1 MSSSKPNGRQLLS
14 ATWALLRQD
23 KQLMALPL
31 VGSVFGIIAAAI
43 FFVPGYAIGW
53 LANGHEQ
60 GDFAYYSGAALSGL
74 GATIVGVFF
83 QTALVIGA
91 NERADGG
98 TPTAK
103 GCLRAAWKHKWHI
116 LTWAILTAT
125 VGTLLQIIQER
136 LGFLGAIVNWVGGL
150 AWSIATFAV
159 VPVLVAEGVGPITA
173 IKRSARVL
181 RDTWG
186 TSLRTAGRG
195 FLLTFGLYLIPAFVL
210 CLGLVMTFT
219 VSDPTGVAFGI
230 VLIVVAA
237 VALIALGTIVS
248 AAEAYAR
255 ALIYR
260 YAVGLPT
267 PGIETRVL
275 AGAFYAK

>member
-1 MSSSKPNGRQLLS
+1 MSNPNGRELLS

-23 KQLMALPL
+23 KALIWLPL
-31 VGSVFGIIAAAI
+31 VGSVFGILAAVI
-43 FFVPGYAIGW
+43 FFVPGYGLGW
-53 LANGHEQ
+53 LVIGHEE
-60 GDFAYYSGAALSGL
+60 GKIAYYAGGALAGL

-91 NERADGG
+91 NERAEGG
-98 TPTAK
+98 EPTVTS
-103 GCLRAAWKHKWHI
+103 CLRAAWRFKWRI
-116 LTWAILTAT
+116 LTWSILTAT
-125 VGTLLQIIQER
+125 VGTVLQILQER

-159 VPVLVAEGVGPITA
+159 VPVLVAEDVGPITA
-173 IKRSARVL
+173 IKRSAKVL
-181 RDTWG
+181 KDTWG

-195 FLLTFGLYLIPAFVL
+195 WLLSIGLYLPPAAVGVI
-210 CLGLVMTFT
+210 GLLMVFDGSTA
-219 VSDPTGVAFGI
+219 VAVFGI
-230 VLIVVAA
+230 ALIAIAA
-237 VALIALGTIVS
+237 VAMIALGTLIS
-248 AAEAYAR
+248 AVEAYAR

-275 AGAFYAK
+275 AGAFQHK